1 MQGGN
6 VKYAIFG
13 GSFDPPHLGHTA
25 VAQAVLDH
33 LQLDEVI
40 WVPNAR
46 NPLRRPAIASVT
58 ERLQMCQLATENHP
72 GMAVSDVEVSRP
84 GRSYT
89 IDTVAEFQLVNPG
102 QIWIILGAD
111 SVNQF
116 MEWKDAEKLSRM
128 SRLAVVVRPGTD
140 LETAIHKLPEDVQDT
155 IDIVPMNENR
165 ISSTQVRDS
174 LLRGI
179 SAEMWLEPTVW
190 QYMEERGLYRGT
202 ESK

>member
-13 GSFDPPHLGHTA
+13 GSFDPPHLGHTT

-111 SVNQF
+111 SVDQF
-116 MEWKDAEKLSRM
+116 MKWKDAEKLSRM
-128 SRLAVVVRPGTD
+128 SRLAVVVRPGID

-174 LLRGI
+174 LLRGV